1 VLGIPDTD
9 RGKPPSSSTARI
21 EKKLDKFFAEVQAGL
36 REGSVVTT
44 EDVAHTIETADVW
57 AEFRRELVDV
67 GINLSAAEENH
78 DFILERLRAALAQGT
93 LEERATPC
101 DSAGPEPKDTI
112 VKRTLSV
119 SPTDSGYGSNASS
132 SPRGSVSSSI
142 SAANQAFE
150 EELRRH
156 RSEWQPGVG
165 AGIGTVQP
173 GSLAGII
180 HVASASPATLSQP
193 KVKKRTGPVG
203 RVKKWFVNEKA
214 IIQAASDGDAERVA
228 ELISLGVDVNAR
240 DQWG

>member
-1 VLGIPDTD
+1 M
-9 RGKPPSSSTARI
+9 
-21 EKKLDKFFAEVQAGL
+21 
-36 REGSVVTT
+36 
-44 EDVAHTIETADVW
+44 W

-78 DFILERLRAALAQGT
+78 DFILERLRAALDEGA
-93 LEERATPC
+93 LEERAAPC
-101 DSAGPEPKDTI
+101 DNTGPGPKDPA
-112 VKRTLSV
+112 VKRTMSV

-165 AGIGTVQP
+165 AGVGNVQP
-173 GSLAGII
+173 GSLAGIM
-180 HVASASPATLSQP
+180 HVASATAASSTQP
-193 KVKKRTGPVG
+193 KVKRRTGPVG

-214 IIQAASDGDAERVA
+214 IIQAASDGDAARVA

-240 DQWG
+240 DQWGSVFIL